1 MQHHQEDDAS
11 YSPLITGTLYHDIPH
26 CQGEKAKPREKTC
39 GALKNVMIKAII
51 KLSRYDFY
59 IIQALHLLMFD
70 DTLLLAGRSR
80 QVCTSIDP
88 MEKKILYIMRDLPR
102 AVIGR

>member
-1 MQHHQEDDAS
+1 MISRTVKGKKQ
-11 YSPLITGTLYHDIPH
+11 SPG
-26 CQGEKAKPREKTC
+26 KKTC
-39 GALKNVMIKAII
+39 GGLKNVMIKAII

-88 MEKKILYIMRDLPR
+88 MEKRDPIHHEGPAKGGYRAIMADDGN
-102 AVIGR
+102 I